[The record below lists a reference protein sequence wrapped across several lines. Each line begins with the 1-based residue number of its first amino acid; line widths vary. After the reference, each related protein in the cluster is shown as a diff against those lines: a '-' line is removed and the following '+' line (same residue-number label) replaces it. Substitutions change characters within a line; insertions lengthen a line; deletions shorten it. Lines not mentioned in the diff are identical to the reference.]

1 MFVLDKKR
9 QRKKTGPKPRKRLFN
24 RQEIYDAGQQTST
37 GKLPGFTETYDM
49 FDKQLFD
56 ADGYCLR
63 EVSLGTQVVPCE
75 EKRSNLPTLE
85 ELQDFR
91 KKRKVK
97 GEDGEFEDEE
107 EEEEEED
114 DLIDQLAK
122 IHSEGGGG
130 GEKGVNATS
139 WNGDTVA

>member
-1 MFVLDKKR
+1 MLFLDKKR
-9 QRKKTGPKPRKRLFN
+9 QRKKTGRKPRKRLFN

-37 GKLPGFTETYDM
+37 GKLPGFTGTYDM

-91 KKRKVK
+91 KKKKVK
-97 GEDGEFEDEE
+97 EE
-107 EEEEEED
+107 EKIINQKTPRVVED
-114 DLIDQLAK
+114 RNVRQRRKRRRISP
-122 IHSEGGGG
+122 I
-130 GEKGVNATS
+130 T
-139 WNGDTVA
+139 TV